1 MKCTERDKMVKQ
13 KHLNVAKITTEI
25 LGLGKTVTDILGVIS
40 KNNEMLISDIAE
52 KIKKSERSVRKY
64 LKTLV
69 DKGLLERKIE
79 ITRNNRLAYKYSMR
93 SPEKIFEILKID
105 LAAKIDKV
113 ESLKTKYWQSK
124 ADKRGV

>member
-1 MKCTERDKMVKQ
+1 MEFMEYDKMIKQ

-25 LGLGKTVTDILGVIS
+25 LGFGKTVADILSVIS

-93 SPEKIFEILKID
+93 PPEKIFEILKID
-105 LAAKIDKV
+105 LATKIDKV
-113 ESLKTKYWQSK
+113 DSLKTKYWQSR

>member
-1 MKCTERDKMVKQ
+1 MESDKMIKQ

-25 LGLGKTVTDILGVIS
+25 LGLGKTVADILSVIS
-40 KNNEMLISDIAE
+40 KNKEMLISDIAE
-52 KIKKSERSVRKY
+52 KLKKSERSVRKY

-69 DKGLLERKIE
+69 DKGLLEKKIE

-105 LAAKIDKV
+105 LASKINKV
-113 ESLKTKYWQSK
+113 ESLKTKYWQSRL
-124 ADKRGV
+124 DRGGA

>member
-1 MKCTERDKMVKQ
+1 MIKQ

-25 LGLGKTVTDILGVIS
+25 LGLGKTVADILSVIS
-40 KNNEMLISDIAE
+40 KNKEMLISDIAE

-69 DKGLLERKIE
+69 DKGLLEKKID

-105 LAAKIDKV
+105 LTTKIDKV
-113 ESLKTKYWQSK
+113 ESLKTKYWQSRL
-124 ADKRGV
+124 DKRGV